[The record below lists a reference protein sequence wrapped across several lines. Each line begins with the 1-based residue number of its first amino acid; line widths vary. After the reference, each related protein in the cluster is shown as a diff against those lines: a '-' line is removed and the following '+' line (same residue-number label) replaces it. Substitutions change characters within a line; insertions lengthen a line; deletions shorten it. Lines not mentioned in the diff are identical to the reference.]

1 MSSSTL
7 TLAMMVLS
15 PLRMDTFRMY
25 SGRPLFY
32 FSSYQSL
39 AECAAFSY
47 PDGPARN
54 PSSVQRGSVQ
64 YLSLYP
70 GDPTTPGYPSYENS
84 TRTDGENIPGI
95 PSLPLSWNNAK
106 VLLDEIES
114 GRNRT
119 VSLVNHGKHN
129 LSQYMIYISLTWSV

>member
-1 MSSSTL
+1 M
-7 TLAMMVLS
+7 
-15 PLRMDTFRMY
+15 FRMY
-25 SGRPLFY
+25 SGRPLF
-32 FSSYQSL
+32 SSFQNF

-84 TRTDGENIPGI
+84 TRTDGENIPAI
-95 PSLPLSWNNAK
+95 PSLPISWNNAQ
-106 VLLDEIES
+106 VLLDEIAD
-114 GRNRT
+114 GGKNRT
-119 VSLVNHGKHN
+119 ISLVNHGQ
-129 LSQYMIYISLTWSV
+129 LVYS